1 MTVDP
6 AKAAATSVR
15 DGVTYYFCGSGCQR
29 KFEAPPAAVPVATPK
44 AATYTCPMHPEVRH
58 SGPGA
63 CPLCGM
69 ALEPMD
75 PLESAANSER
85 AAHPELAD
93 MQRRFWVAVAL
104 AAPTVVLGMAEKLP
118 WLQCALAT
126 PVVLWA
132 GAPFFQR
139 GWASLGR
146 RLNMFTLIALG
157 VGTAYGFSVISLA
170 LGRRDVYF
178 EPAAVIVALILL
190 GQVLEL
196 RARRQTGAAIQA
208 LLRLAPPIA
217 RRMRAGL
224 PDEEVPLAEVRRG
237 DLLRVRPGETVPVDG
252 VVMEGLSHINESMI
266 TGEPMPVA
274 KRAGDAVTGAALN
287 GDGALVVRAERVGAD
302 TTLARIVRL
311 VADAQRTRAPIQKLA
326 DTVSGYFVPAVVAAA
341 VVTFI
346 VWLLAGPAPHL
357 PFAVVNAVA
366 VLIIACPCALGL
378 ATPMSVMVASGK
390 GARSGI
396 LFRNAEAIE
405 MLGEVD
411 TLVVDKTGTLTVG
424 RPTVNG
430 ITPAGGY
437 AAEQVLA
444 WAAAVE
450 QSSEHPIASAI
461 VAASRERGL
470 TLPQA
475 AEVQATPGHGVRGRV
490 GAHTIWI
497 GRPSAGEPGVEVTV
511 DGTPAA
517 LITIADEVRASAP
530 GALRRLRADGLRVIM
545 LTGDSRAAAD
555 AVAHAL
561 GIGEVIA
568 EVTPE
573 DKRNEIV
580 KLQQQG
586 RKVAMAGDGINDA
599 PALAQAEVGIAMGTG
614 ADVAMESAA
623 VTLVH
628 GDLAALAR
636 ARRLSRATM
645 SNIRQNLFFAFV
657 YNAIGVPIA
666 AGVLYPAFGLL
677 LSPMIAA
684 AAMSLSS
691 VSVITN
697 ALRLRGVSL

>member
-1 MTVDP
+1 M
-6 AKAAATSVR
+6 R
-15 DGVTYYFCGSGCQR
+15 
-29 KFEAPPAAVPVATPK
+29 
-44 AATYTCPMHPEVRH
+44 
-58 SGPGA
+58 
-63 CPLCGM
+63 
-69 ALEPMD
+69 
-75 PLESAANSER
+75 
-85 AAHPELAD
+85 
-93 MQRRFWVAVAL
+93 RRFWVAVAL
-104 AAPTVVLGMAEKLP
+104 AVPTVVLGMAEKLP
-118 WLQCALAT
+118 WLQFALAS
-126 PVVLWA
+126 PVVLWS

-139 GWASLGR
+139 GWASLR
-146 RLNMFTLIALG
+146 QRLNMFTLIALG
-157 VGTAYGFSVISLA
+157 VGAAYGFSVASLA
-170 LGRRDVYF
+170 LGRRQIYF

-196 RARRQTGAAIQA
+196 RARRQTGAAIQS

-217 RRMRAGL
+217 RRRREGQ

-237 DLLRVRPGETVPVDG
+237 DQLRVRPGETIPVDG
-252 VVMEGLSHINESMI
+252 RILEGSSYVNESMI

-274 KRAGDAVTGAALN
+274 KRAGDAVTGATVN
-287 GDGALVVRAERVGAD
+287 GDGALVLRAERVGAD

-326 DTVSGYFVPAVVAAA
+326 DAVSGYFVPAVVAAA
-341 VVTFI
+341 VLTFV
-346 VWLLAGPAPHL
+346 VWWMAGPAPRL
-357 PFAVVNAVA
+357 SFAVVNAIA

-405 MLGEVD
+405 LLGKVD

-424 RPTVNG
+424 RPTVTS
-430 ITPAGGY
+430 IMPAAGY
-437 AAEQVLA
+437 TSEQVLA
-444 WAAAVE
+444 SAAAVE

-461 VAASRERGL
+461 VAAARDRGL
-470 TLPQA
+470 TLPVA
-475 AEVQATPGHGVRGRV
+475 SEVLAIPGQGVRGRV
-490 GAHTIWI
+490 GDQNVWV
-497 GRPSAGEPGVEVTV
+497 GRPAPGESGVTV
-511 DGTPAA
+511 TIDDTPAA
-517 LITIADEVRASAP
+517 RIAIRDEVRASAP
-530 GALRRLRADGLRVIM
+530 EALRRLRADGLRVIM
-545 LTGDSRAAAD
+545 LTGDSRMTAD
-555 AVAHAL
+555 AVASAL

-568 EVTPE
+568 EARPE
-573 DKRNEIV
+573 DKRNEII

-586 RKVAMAGDGINDA
+586 RRVAMAGDGINDA

-614 ADVAMESAA
+614 ADVAMQSAA
-623 VTLVH
+623 ITLVH

-645 SNIRQNLFFAFV
+645 SNIRQNLFFAFI
-657 YNAIGVPIA
+657 YNAIGVPVA

-697 ALRLRGVSL
+697 ALRLRALSL